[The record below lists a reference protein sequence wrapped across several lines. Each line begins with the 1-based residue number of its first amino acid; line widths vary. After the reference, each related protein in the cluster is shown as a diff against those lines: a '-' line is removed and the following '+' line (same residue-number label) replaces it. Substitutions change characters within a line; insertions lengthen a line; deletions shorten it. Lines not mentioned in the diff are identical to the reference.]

1 MKAPATSAL
10 LAVLMSALMGAL
22 PVADGVHELNEAAR
36 KALDEERPADA
47 VQLLEKANRIAPED
61 EVVVRNL
68 AYAYFK
74 RGKQHLAG
82 HRHGTAAADYRKAMQ
97 LYPGE
102 TGYGLHLAQLL
113 LQRYQL
119 VQCEDVLR
127 DLLDAE
133 PVEPAGEDTEEV
145 DKGPIWL
152 MLGDCLNLSDRLAEA
167 DDAYRQ
173 AATSSDA
180 GTARL
185 AQAAAERNGR
195 QLEVERDYVTDTT
208 PSFILRYPASSSGP
222 TYGVRLVNVLEAAR
236 AEVCANLDYFPRQK
250 ITVVLYPPDE
260 FRAATGTHD
269 WVAGLF
275 DRKIRLPIADVD
287 GDVKAIQAAFRH
299 EFTHLIVS
307 EIDPRC
313 PTFVN
318 EGLAQ
323 VLEHGRGKGMER
335 LIADLDRRG
344 GRKSLPRIE
353 DLPATFVEIQDA
365 DEVRRAYLLSY
376 AFVDHVVRHH
386 GMGAV
391 LAWMRELN
399 GHPLDE
405 AYQRA
410 VGRSLTREEAQFR
423 QLVGSAR

>member
-1 MKAPATSAL
+1 MKVAAL
-10 LAVLMSALMGAL
+10 TILMALWI
-22 PVADGVHELNEAAR
+22 PPADGVHELNEAAR

-47 VQLLEKANRIAPED
+47 VQLLEKANRMAPDD

-68 AYAYFK
+68 AYAYFQ
-74 RGKQHLAG
+74 RGKQHLLSY
-82 HRHGTAAADYRKAMQ
+82 RHGSAAADYRKAMG
-97 LYPGE
+97 LYPAE

-113 LQRYQL
+113 LQRYEL
-119 VQCEDVLR
+119 ARSETVLR
-127 DLLDAE
+127 DLLESAPE
-133 PVEPAGEDTEEV
+133 GEDPEGE
-145 DKGPIWL
+145 DQGPIWL
-152 MLGDCLNLSDRLAEA
+152 MLGDCLNLSDRLSEA
-167 DDAYRQ
+167 ADAYMT
-173 AATSSDA
+173 ASTSSDED
-180 GTARL
+180 TVRL
-185 AQAAAERNGR
+185 AAAAGERNAR
-195 QLEVERDYVTDTT
+195 QLEVEEDYVTDTT
-208 PSFILRYPASSSGP
+208 PSFILRYPATSGGP
-222 TYGVRLVNVLEAAR
+222 SYGVRLVNVLEAAR
-236 AEVCANLDYFPRQK
+236 AEVCAHLDYFPRQK
-250 ITVVLYPPDE
+250 ITVVLYPPDD

-307 EIDPRC
+307 EIAPRC

-323 VLEHGRGKGMER
+323 VLEHGRGQGMGR
-335 LIADLDRRG
+335 LVAELDRNG
-344 GRKSLPRIE
+344 GRDNLPHIE
-353 DLPATFVEIQDA
+353 DLPATFVEIRDA
-365 DEVRRAYLLSY
+365 REVRRAYLLSY

-399 GHPLDE
+399 AYPLDE

-410 VGRSLTREEAQFR
+410 VGRSLAQEEVQFR